1 MWSTSSNLIRQIH
14 HRRLILV
21 NCKKKFCPSS
31 IFRGACTTKAGSE
44 KKREKRK
51 LSLSQRVFV
60 KSLLILDFNSD
71 CLKRSAI
78 VVLLQVALISI
89 QSNHFCRIFQPI
101 SSFLKNSGT
110 QLPNQDFQH
119 RGSLHCSF
127 NSSLPPLLF
136 LFSSCSS
143 THQNHL
149 FNRHGFYY
157 LFIFSN
163 SY

>member
-1 MWSTSSNLIRQIH
+1 MLAQNWAKNGPCGNG
-14 HRRLILV
+14 HRGDEHR
-21 NCKKKFCPSS
+21 
-31 IFRGACTTKAGSE
+31 
-44 KKREKRK
+44 KREAKKNVKRGK

-78 VVLLQVALISI
+78 VVLVQVALISI

-127 NSSLPPLLF
+127 NASLPPLLF

-143 THQNHL
+143 THLNHL

>member
-1 MWSTSSNLIRQIH
+1 MDLRNPADSLALETH
-14 HRRLILV
+14 AHR
-21 NCKKKFCPSS
+21 NK
-31 IFRGACTTKAGSE
+31 GGSG
-44 KKREKRK
+44 KKRERGK
-51 LSLSQRVFV
+51 LSLSQRFYV
-60 KSLLILDFNSD
+60 KSLLILNFNSD

-78 VVLLQVALISI
+78 VVLVHVASISI

-110 QLPNQDFQH
+110 QLPNQDFQR
-119 RGSLHCSF
+119 RGSRHCSF
-127 NSSLPPLLF
+127 NSSLTPLLF

-143 THQNHL
+143 THRNHL